1 MVSYKLLLLL
11 IFSLKDTFYCIIQIA
26 LNTIKHHIKVSAF
39 HFRST
44 SIMPTN
50 LLQNLC
56 WCDKEMLFDRCG
68 SISNGEERPLKNT
81 LLLGAATTNIYQ
93 YLLTIMLCIQFMPT
107 NYFWHLKTKKSID
120 WRLIIGVMEIWIV
133 GNDLL
138 NYRGH
143 LKV

>member
-1 MVSYKLLLLL
+1 M
-11 IFSLKDTFYCIIQIA
+11 IQIA
-26 LNTIKHHIKVSAF
+26 LGTMKQHIKVPAF

-81 LLLGAATTNIYQ
+81 LLLGGSHNQ
-93 YLLTIMLCIQFMPT
+93 YLSIFAYYHALYSIHANKLFLALE
-107 NYFWHLKTKKSID
+107 NEKSID

-143 LKV
+143 LKVLENPK